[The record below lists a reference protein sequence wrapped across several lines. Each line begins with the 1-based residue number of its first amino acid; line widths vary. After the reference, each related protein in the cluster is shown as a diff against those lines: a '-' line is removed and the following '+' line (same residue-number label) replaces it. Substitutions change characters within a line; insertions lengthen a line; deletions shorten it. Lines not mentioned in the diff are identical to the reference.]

1 MQKGD
6 NYMKK
11 ENNFTP
17 EQITD
22 AEQFLNELAKV
33 PENKRPFIVMVI
45 TAYMNGFEAGTT
57 YTQVAE

>member
-1 MQKGD
+1 MG
-6 NYMKK
+6 K
-11 ENNFTP
+11 ENPFTP
-17 EQITD
+17 EQLSD

>member
-22 AEQFLNELAKV
+22 AEKFLNELAKV
-33 PENKRPFIVMVI
+33 PENKRPFIVAVI
-45 TAYMNGFEAGTT
+45 IAYMNGIETGFA
-57 YTQVAE
+57 YTQVAK